1 MTEASLFPHKTRF
14 VASFEQFI
22 LIFDI
27 KYKKN
32 IFICAVY
39 EFTE

>member
-27 KYKKN
+27 KQKKSLYLQ
-32 IFICAVY
+32 FMD
-39 EFTE
+39 